1 MQSNVLLC
9 ALDELDDPGDDGDH
23 EPDGTQDL
31 EEGAEAAHPDR
42 SLADLLA
49 HLARICASCCQRPAL
64 FTGKAR
70 YVSYLGESSRLL
82 QPRRRFPPRLSNK

>member
-49 HLARICASCCQRPAL
+49 HLARICP
-64 FTGKAR
+64 
-70 YVSYLGESSRLL
+70 
-82 QPRRRFPPRLSNK
+82 